1 MLINVFA
8 VSFKKLLNGRCLQE
22 YCIKIVNNNNKKYQE
37 YGYQII
43 GILHVF
49 YEWIIIE

>member
-8 VSFKKLLNGRCLQE
+8 VFFKKLLNGRCLQE

-43 GILHVF
+43 GILHDGSP
-49 YEWIIIE
+49 